1 MAACTL
7 CPPRIPLLSFFT
19 GGGFL
24 DIGFSAAGFP
34 VIWTNENDH
43 AIADLYEAG
52 MTSYRTSRWM
62 LPHRLKITNRRNIKD
77 LKARDVLRQAF
88 GEERPLLFGI
98 IGGPP
103 CPDFSNGGKHAGH
116 NGAQGSLT
124 SVFIKMIWDI
134 QPSFFVIENVAG
146 LYTFHKHRRFLEQQL
161 ADLERYGRYA
171 VDFRIL
177 NALELGV
184 PQDRERL
191 FVVGMERE
199 LVRNVLGRR
208 VKLGEKEWF
217 YWPHDRR
224 YAEAKR
230 LPWPKVSK
238 FGSTPRLPD
247 GIPMELTVYSILAG
261 EVDPESLPNGLEYY
275 TPKSRKIFEREEGN
289 IYNKSFKRLHRYRY
303 SPTAWY
309 GNREIHL
316 HPWKPRRLSVREA
329 LRIQTVP
336 DEYVLPDG
344 APLSPKFRM
353 ICNGVPC
360 RMAECLARRVA
371 EFIEDSGALKAV
383 RSPQGLG

>member
-134 QPSFFVIENVAG
+134 QPRSLSENSP
-146 LYTFHKHRRFLEQQL
+146 L
-161 ADLERYGRYA
+161 AD
-171 VDFRIL
+171 
-177 NALELGV
+177 
-184 PQDRERL
+184 
-191 FVVGMERE
+191 
-199 LVRNVLGRR
+199 
-208 VKLGEKEWF
+208 
-217 YWPHDRR
+217 
-224 YAEAKR
+224 
-230 LPWPKVSK
+230 VS
-238 FGSTPRLPD
+238 
-247 GIPMELTVYSILAG
+247 
-261 EVDPESLPNGLEYY
+261 
-275 TPKSRKIFEREEGN
+275 
-289 IYNKSFKRLHRYRY
+289 
-303 SPTAWY
+303 
-309 GNREIHL
+309 
-316 HPWKPRRLSVREA
+316 
-329 LRIQTVP
+329 
-336 DEYVLPDG
+336 
-344 APLSPKFRM
+344 
-353 ICNGVPC
+353 PC
-360 RMAECLARRVA
+360 
-371 EFIEDSGALKAV
+371 
-383 RSPQGLG
+383 